1 MTQWQKTQIR
11 RDNGEMVDTQAP
23 IIVSASRST
32 DIPAFY
38 ADWFFHRLKVG
49 YSAWTNPFNGVKSF
63 VSYEKCRFIVFW
75 SKNPQKL
82 LPHLDELKERNIGCY
97 IQYTLNDYEKE
108 GLEKGVSPLEERI
121 DTFKRLVD
129 KLGKGRVIW
138 RFDPLIL
145 TDQISL
151 NDLLKKVEHIGDQL
165 RGYTEKLIFSYADI
179 ALYKKVKA
187 NLEKSHV
194 NYTEWTT
201 AQMEEFAQR
210 LSELNQKWHYQLTTC
225 GEKIGLAPYGIQ
237 HNHCVDD
244 DLMIRF
250 AHHDKALMDFLGV
263 EIKAIENSLFG
274 TEPIP
279 ANAIMLSETQY
290 ALKKKD
296 NRDKGQRQ
304 FCGCMVSKD
313 IGEYNTCPHLCE
325 YCYANA
331 SKEKAKENYNKHEM
345 NPLEETITSN
355 VGKGASSYY
364 TLIGQFGQSIA
375 SIEPIQLAHK
385 WRKWRIIGA

>member
-1 MTQWQKTQIR
+1 MSQWKKVKIQ
-11 RDNGEMVDTQAP
+11 RDNGEMVEAQAP
-23 IIVSASRST
+23 IIISASRST

-75 SKNPQKL
+75 SKNPVPL
-82 LPHLDELKERNIGCY
+82 MAHLDELKQRNIGCY
-97 IQYTLNDYEKE
+97 IQYTLNDYVKE
-108 GLEKGVSPLEERI
+108 GLEKGVPSLEKRI

-129 KLGKGRVIW
+129 ELGKGRVIW

-145 TDQISL
+145 TDRICID
-151 NDLLKKVEHIGDQL
+151 DLLNKVECIGDKLQ
-165 RGYTEKLIFSYADI
+165 GYAEKLVFSYADI
-179 ALYKKVKA
+179 ASYRKVKA
-187 NLEKSHV
+187 NLEKNQVH
-194 NYTEWTT
+194 YQEWTEP
-201 AQMEEFAQR
+201 QMVEFAQQ
-210 LSELNQKWHYQLTTC
+210 LSVLNQKWHYKLATC
-225 GEKIGLAPYGIQ
+225 GEKIDIDKYGIQ
-237 HNHCVDD
+237 HNRCVDD

-250 AHHDKALMDFLGV
+250 AYRDKILMDFLGV
-263 EIKAIENSLFG
+263 EIKTVGNSLFG

-279 ANAIMLSETQY
+279 AGAIILNDTQY
-290 ALKKKD
+290 AIKKKD

-331 SKEKAKENYNKHEM
+331 SKEVAVRNYRQHEK
-345 NPLEETITSN
+345 NPLGETIT
-355 VGKGASSYY
+355 GY
-364 TLIGQFGQSIA
+364 
-375 SIEPIQLAHK
+375 
-385 WRKWRIIGA
+385 